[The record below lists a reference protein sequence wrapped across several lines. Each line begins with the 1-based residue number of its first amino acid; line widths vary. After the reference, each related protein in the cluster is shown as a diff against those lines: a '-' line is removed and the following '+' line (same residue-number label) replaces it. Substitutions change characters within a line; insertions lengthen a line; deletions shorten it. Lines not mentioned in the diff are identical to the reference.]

1 MVFLQRKHK
10 VIMAEKYNASN
21 YPLEQILGFIKSGQ
35 IAIPEIQRP
44 FVWKPKQVR
53 DLIDSLYMGY
63 PTGYLIISQSPDMR
77 LKDGTLSIGKQI
89 LIDGQQRVTA
99 LMTAIVGMEI
109 LNSSFKR
116 KRIKISFNPLANPD
130 EDEELF
136 KVQDNAILK
145 DKRWIPDIAEVF
157 KSGFDLWQFVNQ
169 YCIDNPEISG
179 SQLNNILMR
188 LIDIKNR
195 QIGVI
200 TLSKDLNIDEVTE
213 IFIRIN
219 SQGAKLNQADFAMSK
234 IAANVEYGG
243 NTLRKAIDYFSHLA
257 IVPEWYNDMT
267 KDSEFMQTDYA
278 VKLKWL
284 KDDRETIFDP
294 DYNDILRISFMYKFG
309 RAKLKDLVSLL
320 GGRDFIT
327 REYKEEIA
335 EESFSKLTE
344 GVVDFMNQYSFS
356 NFVLAMKSAGYISE
370 KLINSQMTLDFAY
383 MLYLLLNADP
393 SIDKNQIK
401 HYVTKWYVMSVLTNR
416 YIGSPETVMDFDLR
430 RIKER
435 GFTTFFSEIEK
446 GNLHEQF
453 WEVTLVQRLETSVI
467 NSPFFNTFIAAQVYF
482 DDDALFSKG
491 TKIGYLINIIGD
503 VHHIFPK
510 QYLRNN
516 GFDDKSLYN
525 QIANFTYLDTIV
537 NKDISDEA
545 PNVYFKNAVDK
556 CNEGTALYGN
566 ISDTDLLRLNISTN
580 CIPSNICEMD
590 ASQYEL
596 FLSERRKMMATKIKK
611 YYYSL

>member
-1 MVFLQRKHK
+1 
-10 VIMAEKYNASN
+10 MAEKYNASN
-21 YPLEQILGFIKSGQ
+21 FPLEQILGFIKSGQ

-77 LKDGTLSIGKQI
+77 LKDGSLSVGKQI

-99 LMTAIVGMEI
+99 LMTAIVGMEV
-109 LNSSFKR
+109 LNSSFKK

-130 EDEELF
+130 EEEELF

-145 DKRWIPDIAEVF
+145 DKRWIPDIADVF
-157 KSGFDLWQFVNQ
+157 KSDFDLWQFVNQ
-169 YCIDNPEISG
+169 YCENNPEISG

-257 IVPEWYNDMT
+257 VVPDWYNDMT
-267 KDSEFMQTDYA
+267 KDAEFMQTIYA
-278 VKLKWL
+278 AKLKWL

-320 GGRDFIT
+320 GGRDFLT

-335 EESFSKLTE
+335 EESFSKLTD
-344 GVVDFMNQYSFS
+344 GVVDFMNQYTFS

-383 MLYLLLNADP
+383 MLYLLLNADT
-393 SIDKNQIK
+393 SVDKSQIK

-435 GFTTFFSEIEK
+435 GFTAFFSEIEK

-453 WEVTLVQRLETSVI
+453 WEVTLVQRLETSVV
-467 NSPFFNTFIAAQVYF
+467 NSPFFNTFLAAQIYF
-482 DDDALFSKG
+482 GDNSLFSNG

-503 VHHIFPK
+503 VHHVFPK
-510 QYLRNN
+510 QYLRRN
-516 GFDDKSLYN
+516 GIDDKSAYN
-525 QIANFTYLDTIV
+525 QIANFIYLDTQV
-537 NKDISDEA
+537 NKEIADEA
-545 PNVYFKNAVDK
+545 PNVYFNEAFEKCKNGV
-556 CNEGTALYGN
+556 ALFGN
-566 ISDTDLLRLNISTN
+566 IADPQVLKDNLEAN
-580 CIPSNICEMD
+580 CIPYEIINMN
-590 ASQYEL
+590 ASQYDS
-596 FLSERRKMMATKIKK
+596 FLAERRKLMAKKIKD

>member
-1 MVFLQRKHK
+1 
-10 VIMAEKYNASN
+10 MAEKYNASN
-21 YPLEQILGFIKSGQ
+21 FPLEQILGFIKSGQ

-77 LKDGTLSIGKQI
+77 LKDGSLSVGKQI

-99 LMTAIVGMEI
+99 LMTAIVGMEV
-109 LNSSFKR
+109 LNSSFKK

-130 EDEELF
+130 EEEELF

-157 KSGFDLWQFVNQ
+157 NSSFDLWQFVNQ
-169 YCIDNPEISG
+169 YCANNPEISG

-257 IVPEWYNDMT
+257 VVPDWYNDMT
-267 KDSEFMQTDYA
+267 KDAEFMKTIYA
-278 VKLKWL
+278 AKLKWL

-320 GGRDFIT
+320 GGRDFLT

-335 EESFSKLTE
+335 EESFSKLTD
-344 GVVDFMNQYSFS
+344 GVVDFMNQYTFS
-356 NFVLAMKSAGYISE
+356 NFVLAMKSAGYVSE

-393 SIDKNQIK
+393 SIDKSQIK

-435 GFTTFFSEIEK
+435 GFTAFFSEIEK

-453 WEVTLVQRLETSVI
+453 WEVTLVQRLETSVV
-467 NSPFFNTFIAAQVYF
+467 NSPFFNTFLAAQIYF
-482 DDDALFSKG
+482 GDNALFSNG

-503 VHHIFPK
+503 VHHVFPK
-510 QYLRNN
+510 QYLRKN
-516 GFDDKSLYN
+516 GIDDKSAYN
-525 QIANFTYLDTIV
+525 QIANFTYLDTQV
-537 NKDISDEA
+537 NKEIADEA
-545 PNVYFKNAVDK
+545 PNVYFNEAFEK
-556 CNEGTALYGN
+556 CKDGVALFGN
-566 ISDTDLLRLNISTN
+566 IADPQVLKDNLEAN
-580 CIPSNICEMD
+580 CIPYAIINMD
-590 ASQYEL
+590 ATQYDS
-596 FLSERRKMMATKIKK
+596 FLTERRKLMAKKIKD

>member
-1 MVFLQRKHK
+1 
-10 VIMAEKYNASN
+10 MAEKYNASN
-21 YPLEQILGFIKSGQ
+21 FPLEQILGFIKSGQ

-77 LKDGTLSIGKQI
+77 LKDGSVSVGKQI

-99 LMTAIVGMEI
+99 LMTAIVGMEV
-109 LNSSFKR
+109 LNSSFKK

-130 EDEELF
+130 EEEELF

-145 DKRWIPDIAEVF
+145 DKRWIPDIADVF
-157 KSGFDLWQFVNQ
+157 KSDFDLWQFVNQ
-169 YCIDNPEISG
+169 YCENNPEISG

-257 IVPEWYNDMT
+257 VVPDWYNDMT
-267 KDSEFMQTDYA
+267 KDAEFMQTIYA
-278 VKLKWL
+278 AKLKWL

-320 GGRDFIT
+320 GGRDFLT

-335 EESFSKLTE
+335 EESFSKLTD
-344 GVVDFMNQYSFS
+344 GVVDFMNQYTFS

-383 MLYLLLNADP
+383 MLYLLLNADT
-393 SIDKNQIK
+393 SVDKSQIK

-435 GFTTFFSEIEK
+435 GFTAFFSEIEK

-453 WEVTLVQRLETSVI
+453 WEVTLVQRLETSVV
-467 NSPFFNTFIAAQVYF
+467 NSPFFNTFLAAQIYF
-482 DDDALFSKG
+482 GDNALFSNG

-503 VHHIFPK
+503 VHHVFPK
-510 QYLRNN
+510 QYLRKN
-516 GFDDKSLYN
+516 GIDDKSAYN
-525 QIANFTYLDTIV
+525 QIANFTYLDTQV
-537 NKDISDEA
+537 NKEIADDA
-545 PNVYFKNAVDK
+545 PNVYFNKAFEK
-556 CNEGTALYGN
+556 CENGVALFGN
-566 ISDTDLLRLNISTN
+566 IADSQVLKDNLEAN
-580 CIPSNICEMD
+580 CIPHEIINMD
-590 ASQYEL
+590 ASQYDY
-596 FLSERRKMMATKIKK
+596 FLAKRRKLMAKKIKD

>member
-1 MVFLQRKHK
+1 
-10 VIMAEKYNASN
+10 MAEKYNASN
-21 YPLEQILGFIKSGQ
+21 LPLEQVLGFIKSGQ

-77 LKDGTLSIGKQI
+77 LKDGSLSLGKQI

-99 LMTAIVGMEI
+99 LMTAIVGMEV
-109 LNSSFKR
+109 LNSSFKK

-145 DKRWIPDIAEVF
+145 DKRWIPDIAQVF
-157 KSGFDLWQFVNQ
+157 KSDFDLWQFVNQ
-169 YCIDNPEISG
+169 YCADNPGISG

-200 TLSKDLNIDEVTE
+200 TLSKELNIDEVTE

-257 IVPEWYNDMT
+257 IVPEWYSDMV
-267 KDSEFMQTDYA
+267 KDDEFMQTDYA
-278 VKLKWL
+278 SRLQWL
-284 KDDRETIFDP
+284 KDDRESIFDP

-320 GGRDFIT
+320 GGRDFVT
-327 REYKEEIA
+327 REYKVEIA
-335 EESFSKLTE
+335 EESFAKLTE
-344 GVVDFMNQYSFS
+344 GVIDFMNKYTFS

-383 MLYLLLNADP
+383 MLYLLLNSDP
-393 SIDKNQIK
+393 TIDKSQIK

-435 GFTTFFSEIEK
+435 GFENFFLEIEK
-446 GNLHEQF
+446 GDLHEQF
-453 WEVTLVQRLETSVI
+453 WEVTLVQRLETSVV
-467 NSPFFNTFIAAQVYF
+467 NSPFFNTFIASQIYF
-482 DDDALFSKG
+482 NDNALFSNG
-491 TKIGYLINIIGD
+491 TKIGYLLNLIGD

-510 QYLRNN
+510 QYLRKN
-516 GFDDKSLYN
+516 GIDDKAAYN
-525 QIANFTYLDTIV
+525 QIANFTYLDTLV

-545 PNVYFKNAVDK
+545 PNIYFKKAFEK
-556 CNEGTALYGN
+556 CQEGESLFGN
-566 ISDTDLLRLNISTN
+566 ISDENLLKENLIEN
-580 CIPSNICEMD
+580 CIPLNITEMD
-590 ASQYEL
+590 VSQYEV
-596 FLSERRKMMATKIKK
+596 FLSERRKLMAKKIKD

>member
-1 MVFLQRKHK
+1 
-10 VIMAEKYNASN
+10 MAEKYNASN
-21 YPLEQILGFIKSGQ
+21 LPLEQVLGFIKSGQ

-77 LKDGTLSIGKQI
+77 LKDGSFSLGKQI

-99 LMTAIVGMEI
+99 LMTAIVGMEV
-109 LNSSFKR
+109 LNSSFKK

-145 DKRWIPDIAEVF
+145 DKRWIPDIAQVF
-157 KSGFDLWQFVNQ
+157 KPDFDLWQFVNQ
-169 YCIDNPEISG
+169 YCADNPGISG

-200 TLSKDLNIDEVTE
+200 TLSKELNIDEVTE

-257 IVPEWYNDMT
+257 IVPEWYSDMV
-267 KDSEFMQTDYA
+267 KDDEFMQTDYA
-278 VKLKWL
+278 SRLQWL
-284 KDDRETIFDP
+284 KDDRESIFDP

-320 GGRDFIT
+320 GGRDFVT
-327 REYKEEIA
+327 REYKVEIA
-335 EESFSKLTE
+335 EESFAKLTE
-344 GVVDFMNQYSFS
+344 GVIDFMNKYTFS

-383 MLYLLLNADP
+383 MLYLLLNSDP
-393 SIDKNQIK
+393 TIDKSQIK
-401 HYVTKWYVMSVLTNR
+401 HFVTKWYVMSVLTNR

-435 GFTTFFSEIEK
+435 GFENFFLEIEK
-446 GNLHEQF
+446 GDLHERF
-453 WEVTLVQRLETSVI
+453 WEITLVQRLETSVV
-467 NSPFFNTFIAAQVYF
+467 NSPFFNTFIASQIYF
-482 DDDALFSKG
+482 NDNALFSNG
-491 TKIGYLINIIGD
+491 TKIGYLLNLIGD

-510 QYLRNN
+510 QYLRKN
-516 GFDDKSLYN
+516 GIDDKAAYN
-525 QIANFTYLDTIV
+525 QIANFTYLDTLV

-545 PNVYFKNAVDK
+545 PNIYFKKAFEK
-556 CNEGTALYGN
+556 CQERQPLFGN
-566 ISDTDLLRLNISTN
+566 ISDENLLKENLLEN
-580 CIPSNICEMD
+580 CIPLNITEMD
-590 ASQYEL
+590 VSHYEAFL
-596 FLSERRKMMATKIKK
+596 FERRKLMAKKIKD